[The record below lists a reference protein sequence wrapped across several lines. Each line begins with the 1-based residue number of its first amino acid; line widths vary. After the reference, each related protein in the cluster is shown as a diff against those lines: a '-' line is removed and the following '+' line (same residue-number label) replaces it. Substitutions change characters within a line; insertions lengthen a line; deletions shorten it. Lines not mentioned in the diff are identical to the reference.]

1 MIIEQN
7 YWKVDV
13 EYLQRSQLLVVAKDA
28 KTAEEMVKENVLD
41 TTEGFKVIG
50 VSELSDEE
58 KTYVIKSMQGLP
70 EDETEISTER
80 TLN

>member
-1 MIIEQN
+1 LIIEQN